1 MAGASIRRPRLFCG
15 FGQLNEVCYL
25 CYMYLKWICFTI
37 TVGLLLAIP
46 NCAVSEESQEI
57 SLPPADAGLYISDL
71 TTGKVVVDHNSD
83 KLYIPASVT
92 KAITTASVMS
102 LHDSLE
108 RFVTPVIISGPVID
122 SELQGDLI
130 IRGVGDPTL
139 GSARWSSTAAV
150 CDSVLK
156 ALRKAGIGS
165 IKGSVRADENTLWV
179 SNGVPSGWVDSDLT
193 YYYGAELFA
202 INFDGNTINIS
213 KGEPNRKTPALKI
226 IEDRSPLRRVRGERQ
241 LRGKGSGRVANPVPY
256 STFISSLTQAL
267 ERAGIKVKGEEVP
280 HDGYERQI
288 GTYSSPVFVDIM
300 RSLMFRSDNLMAEGM
315 LRALA
320 PAESRSAALEEQRG
334 VWEDFELD
342 IKNIIVEDGSGLSRN
357 NRLTPRFLGSL
368 LEQMARSSVGR
379 SYVSLFPRVGCEGTV
394 KRLLKGTPLE
404 GCLVLKSGS
413 MNRVQSYAGY
423 LLDDEGRAT
432 HVVVFMANGFKD
444 RANLKLRLEKFLVNF
459 FCRDNGIVESDSE

>member
-1 MAGASIRRPRLFCG
+1 
-15 FGQLNEVCYL
+15 
-25 CYMYLKWICFTI
+25 MYLKWICFTI
-37 TVGLLLAIP
+37 AVGLLLAIP
-46 NCAVSEESQEI
+46 NCAVSEESREI
-57 SLPPADAGLYISDL
+57 MLPPADAGLYIYDL
-71 TTGKVVVDHNSD
+71 TSDRVVVDHNSD

-122 SELQGDLI
+122 CELQGDLI

-139 GSARWSSTAAV
+139 GSASWSSTVAV

-156 ALRKAGIGS
+156 ALRKAGIES

-226 IEDRSPLRRVRGERQ
+226 IEDRGPLRRVRGERQ

-267 ERAGIKVKGEEVP
+267 EKTGIKVKGEEVP
-280 HDGYERQI
+280 RDGYERQI

-320 PAESRSAALEEQRG
+320 PAESRDAALEEQKG
-334 VWEDFELD
+334 VWEDFELN
-342 IKNIIVEDGSGLSRN
+342 IKNITVEDGSGLSRN
-357 NRLTPRFLGSL
+357 NRLTPRFLGTL

-379 SYVSLFPRVGCEGTV
+379 SYVSLFPRAGCEGTV

-404 GCLVLKSGS
+404 GRLVLKSGS
-413 MNRVQSYAGY
+413 MNKVQSYAGY
-423 LLDDEGRAT
+423 LLDDDGRAT
-432 HVVVFMANGFKD
+432 HVVVFMANGFID

-459 FCRDNGIVESDSE
+459 FCRDNGVIESDSE